1 MERATKL
8 SGHDLI
14 NIGIFG
20 AIYFVIVC
28 VISML
33 GIVPVFLPLLAV
45 LVPIIGGIPL
55 CSF

>member
-8 SGHDLI
+8 SGHDMI

-28 VISML
+28 VYQCL
-33 GIVPVFLPLLAV
+33 G
-45 LVPIIGGIPL
+45 
-55 CSF
+55 